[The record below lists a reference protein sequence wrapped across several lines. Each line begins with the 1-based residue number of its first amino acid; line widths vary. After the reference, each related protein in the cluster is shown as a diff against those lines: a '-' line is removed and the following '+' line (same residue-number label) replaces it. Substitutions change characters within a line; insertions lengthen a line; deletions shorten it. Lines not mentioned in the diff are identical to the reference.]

1 MITKSVPSNDHS
13 QFINITRLIQE
24 AVAESGIRSGIATV
38 FVSHTTAGIT
48 INENADPD
56 VTRDLLNIL
65 DRLVPWRNAD
75 YQHFE
80 GNTAAHMK
88 ASMMGNS
95 VQLIV
100 ENGQLQLGT
109 WQGVYFCEF
118 DGPRQRKV
126 QIKVLGK

>member
-1 MITKSVPSNDHS
+1 MITKSVPSDDHS

-65 DRLVPWRNAD
+65 DR
-75 YQHFE
+75 F
-80 GNTAAHMK
+80 
-88 ASMMGNS
+88 
-95 VQLIV
+95 
-100 ENGQLQLGT
+100 GQRSA
-109 WQGVYFCEF
+109 
-118 DGPRQRKV
+118 RQWKSRLRLYCMILE
-126 QIKVLGK
+126 IKSL